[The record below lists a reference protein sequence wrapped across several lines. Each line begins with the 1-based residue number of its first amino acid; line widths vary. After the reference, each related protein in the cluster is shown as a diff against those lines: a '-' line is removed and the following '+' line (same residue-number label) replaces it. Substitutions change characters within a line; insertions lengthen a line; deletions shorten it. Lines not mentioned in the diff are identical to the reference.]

1 MRHSE
6 EVAIG
11 LDIGGTNIKSGI
23 VNAKG
28 EVIHHSILPTKAY
41 EGGEALLSRIAE
53 ITTEMERY
61 SGSKGWKVAGVGIG
75 TAGQVNSRTG
85 IVMGAT
91 ANLPGWSG
99 MELGERLQSQTGLSV
114 LVDND
119 ANAMAFGEA
128 WVGSGRRWKDFICI
142 TLGTGIGGCL
152 IIDHRPYP
160 GRDGFAGEIG
170 HHVINLDGYPCNCGR
185 TGCWEQYAS
194 ATGLMRLVK
203 EAGLELA
210 EVHKPEMAFAFAQS
224 GNEAAIHVLKQY
236 TGYIAAGLA
245 NMVHIFN
252 PEGIVIGGAIT
263 RQGDFL
269 LNPVRNQLSQQLLP
283 VFRERAEEIEVV
295 AASLGDNGG
304 VVGAVAGYF
313 I

>member
-28 EVIHHSILPTKAY
+28 EVVHHLNLPTKAH
-41 EGGEALLSRIAE
+41 EGGEALLGRIAG
-53 ITTEMERY
+53 ITKEMELY
-61 SGSKGWKVAGVGIG
+61 SDSKGWKVAGVGIG

-128 WVGSGRRWKDFICI
+128 WVGSGRRWKDFICV

-170 HHVINLDGYPCNCGR
+170 HHVINFDGYPCNCGR

-194 ATGLMRLVK
+194 ATGLMSLVK
-203 EAGLELA
+203 EAGLALA
-210 EVHKPEMAFAFAQS
+210 EVHKPEMVFAFAQS
-224 GNEAAIHVLKQY
+224 GNEAAIHVLEQY
-236 TGYIAAGLA
+236 TRYIATGLA

-269 LNPVRNQLSQQLLP
+269 LNPVRDQLSQQLLP

>member
-1 MRHSE
+1 MRHTE

-28 EVIHHSILPTKAY
+28 EVIHHLNVPTKAY
-41 EGGEALLSRIAE
+41 DGGEALLSRIAE
-53 ITTEMERY
+53 ITLEMKRY
-61 SGSKGWKVAGVGIG
+61 SSSEGWKVAGVGIG

-99 MELGERLQSQTGLSV
+99 MELGDRLRSITGLAVS
-114 LVDND
+114 VDND

-128 WVGSGRRWKDFICI
+128 WVGAGRQWKDFICI
-142 TLGTGIGGCL
+142 TLGTGVGGCL

-170 HHVINLDGYPCNCGR
+170 HHVIQFEGYPCNCGR

-194 ATGLMRLVK
+194 ATGLMRLVR
-203 EAGLELA
+203 EVRADLA
-210 EVHKPEMAFAFAQS
+210 EVHKPENVFVLAQN

-236 TGYIAAGLA
+236 SRYIAAGLA
-245 NMVHIFN
+245 NMVNMFN

-263 RQGDFL
+263 GQGDFL
-269 LNPVRNQLSQQLLP
+269 LNPVRSQLSQQLLP
-283 VFRERAEEIEVV
+283 VFRERAEAVEVV